1 MEEYAQNKD
10 AEWEKAE
17 SYFIA
22 LGQKP
27 KFHQRVKVWLF
38 KLNFDKNMKDLTLQQ
53 NTILEAFQ
61 VIIESPKL
69 RKLFGAVLRFGNLMN
84 AGNKSRGQADGFDL
98 NDLKS
103 TGTLKDPDGRSIL
116 QIICKTLYEEDNEFI
131 KFKSD
136 FKAVYDSVKLSTEDL
151 QKKTDSL
158 RTENNK
164 ANGLFNMIDKA
175 DDKLMEKKF
184 GKEMKKFLDT
194 TEEKIEE
201 AEKKQKM
208 VMDKF
213 KETCDLLMVK
223 KAEEI
228 RAKSDKFM
236 EFFVA
241 FFNDVQKAMPKVEE
255 KKEKKGGSARKAM
268 QANLMAEL

>member
-1 MEEYAQNKD
+1 
-10 AEWEKAE
+10 
-17 SYFIA
+17 
-22 LGQKP
+22 
-27 KFHQRVKVWLF
+27 
-38 KLNFDKNMKDLTLQQ
+38 
-53 NTILEAFQ
+53 
-61 VIIESPKL
+61 
-69 RKLFGAVLRFGNLMN
+69 
-84 AGNKSRGQADGFDL
+84 
-98 NDLKS
+98 
-103 TGTLKDPDGRSIL
+103 
-116 QIICKTLYEEDNEFI
+116 
-131 KFKSD
+131 
-136 FKAVYDSVKLSTEDL
+136 
-151 QKKTDSL
+151 
-158 RTENNK
+158 
-164 ANGLFNMIDKA
+164 MIDKA

-208 VMDKF
+208 VMEKF

>member
-1 MEEYAQNKD
+1 MEDYAQNQD

-38 KLNFDKNMKDLTLQQ
+38 KLNFDKNMKDLTFQQ